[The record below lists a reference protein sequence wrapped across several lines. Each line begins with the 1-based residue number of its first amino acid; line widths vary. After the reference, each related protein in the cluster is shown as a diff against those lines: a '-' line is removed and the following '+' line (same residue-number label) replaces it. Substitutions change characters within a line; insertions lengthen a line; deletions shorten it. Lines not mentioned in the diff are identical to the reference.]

1 MRFRLGFVQVMA
13 VAMLGAPGVFA
24 PPVAAQEI
32 AQSEIRARPIRG
44 NLLVLLGYGSNMVVS
59 IGRDGSLLVDDEY
72 AVLTDKVRAKLKEL
86 QAPRVKR
93 VINTHWHNDHTGG
106 NESFGSEGAIIIA
119 HENSAQRMQS
129 DQTMS
134 LYGPQAAYPPAAWP
148 KIEVKKSLRL
158 HWNKDDIDLIHVGPA
173 HTDGDLVVYFR
184 KQNVLATGDV
194 FVRDEY
200 LPPYFDDLNGG
211 SATGMIA
218 AVDRL
223 LGLVDGNTVIVPG
236 HGSLTDRKGLQEYRD
251 RFVAVRDQIRDAIS
265 RGLSEDA
272 VVALHPAE
280 GFAKAG
286 RGTDRWVRIL
296 YREYR

>member
-1 MRFRLGFVQVMA
+1 MVR
-13 VAMLGAPGVFA
+13 VFA
-24 PPVAAQEI
+24 YLPCSARAGLLALLLDAQEI

-72 AVLTDKVRAKLKEL
+72 AVLTDKVRAALKDL

-106 NESFGSEGAIIIA
+106 NESFGGEGAIIIA
-119 HENSAQRMQS
+119 QENSALRMHT

-148 KIEVKKSLRL
+148 RIEVKTSLRL

-173 HTDGDLVVYFR
+173 HTDGDLVVFFR
-184 KQNVLATGDV
+184 RQNVLATGDV

-211 SATGMIA
+211 SAAGMIA
-218 AVDRL
+218 AVDKL
-223 LGLVDGNTVIVPG
+223 LGLVDENTIIVPG
-236 HGSLTDRKGLQEYRD
+236 HGVADRPQGS
-251 RFVAVRDQIRDAIS
+251 AAIS
-265 RGLSEDA
+265 RPFRGRPRPDPGRNLPGLE
-272 VVALHPAE
+272 
-280 GFAKAG
+280 
-286 RGTDRWVRIL
+286 
-296 YREYR
+296 

>member
-1 MRFRLGFVQVMA
+1 MPFRPVLRVIAAA
-13 VAMLGAPGVFA
+13 VLGALSSVCA
-24 PPVAAQEI
+24 PLVVAQEI

-44 NLLVLLGYGSNMVVS
+44 NLLVLLGQGSNIVVS

-72 AVLTDKVRAKLKEL
+72 AVLNDKVRAVLKDL

-93 VINTHWHNDHTGG
+93 VVNTHWHNDHTGG
-106 NESFGSEGAIIIA
+106 NESFGTEGAIIIA
-119 HENSAQRMQS
+119 QENSAQRMHS
-129 DQTMS
+129 DQVMS

-148 KIEVKKSLRL
+148 TIEVKKSLRL
-158 HWNKDDIDLIHVGPA
+158 HWNKDDIDLIHVGAA

-184 KQNVLATGDV
+184 KHNVLATGDV

-211 SATGMIA
+211 TATGMIA
-218 AVDRL
+218 VVDRL
-223 LGLVDGNTVIVPG
+223 LGLVDDHTIIVPG
-236 HGSLTDRKGLQEYRD
+236 HGSLTDRKGLQQYRD
-251 RFVAVRDQIRDAIS
+251 QFVGVRNRIQDAIS

-286 RGTDRWVRIL
+286 KGTDRWVRL
-296 YREYR
+296 VYREYR

>member
-1 MRFRLGFVQVMA
+1 MRFRPALARVIAAAVLGTVQGAFVPLA
-13 VAMLGAPGVFA
+13 F
-24 PPVAAQEI
+24 AQEI
-32 AQSEIRARPIRG
+32 EQSEIRARPIRG
-44 NLLVLLGYGSNMVVS
+44 NLLVLLGYGSNIVVS

-106 NESFGSEGAIIIA
+106 NESFAGEGAIIIA
-119 HENSAQRMQS
+119 QENSAQRMHT
-129 DQTMS
+129 DQRMS

-148 KIEVKKSLRL
+148 KIEVKESLKL
-158 HWNKDDIDLIHVGPA
+158 HWNKDDIELIHVGPA

-211 SATGMIA
+211 SAAGMIA
-218 AVDRL
+218 AADRL
-223 LGLVDGNTVIVPG
+223 LGLVDDNTIIVPG

-251 RFVAVRDQIRDAIS
+251 HFVAVRDHIRDAIS

-296 YREYR
+296 YREK

>member
-1 MRFRLGFVQVMA
+1 VLA
-13 VAMLGAPGVFA
+13 VAVLGAVSGAFA
-24 PPVAAQEI
+24 PLVVSQEI

-72 AVLTDKVRAKLKEL
+72 AVLTDKVRAVLKDL
-86 QAPRVKR
+86 QVPRVKR

-106 NESFGSEGAIIIA
+106 NESFAGDGAIIIA
-119 HENSAQRMQS
+119 QENSAQRMHT

-158 HWNKDDIDLIHVGPA
+158 HWNKDDIELIHVDPA

-223 LGLVDGNTVIVPG
+223 LGLVDENTIIVPG
-236 HGSLTDRKGLQEYRD
+236 HGSLSDRRGLQEYRNH
-251 RFVAVRDQIRDAIS
+251 FVATRDRIRDAIS
-265 RGLSEDA
+265 QGLGEDA

-286 RGTDRWVRIL
+286 KGTDRWVRIL
-296 YREYR
+296 YREYHR